1 MHADCTP
8 TPVVRQGEVAY
19 VPQQAWMQ
27 NATLKENVLFGKP
40 EDLCYYY
47 RTLEACALTRDLQML
62 PAADR
67 TEIGEKVTTHD
78 DVPHYCTV
86 HRQTH

>member
-1 MHADCTP
+1 M
-8 TPVVRQGEVAY
+8 
-19 VPQQAWMQ
+19 PQQAWMQ
-27 NATLKENVLFGKP
+27 NATLKENILFGKE

-67 TEIGEKVTTHD
+67 TEIGEKVLRRTKTSMHV
-78 DVPHYCTV
+78 VPVSYKCTLWMK
-86 HRQTH
+86 TS